1 MANVNIENLTPTEK
15 KFLEKATATPELT
28 ARQKLRAENLGKNIM
43 KEKIPTVPTKV
54 QTIYNEND
62 IINLSMGKPNYLS
75 VMAKKYRE
83 RPSRISTGI
92 RELDLVSGGG
102 WSSGLSVIAAAP
114 NIGKT
119 TILIQSACAM
129 AQQGTAVVFITND
142 MRKEDLEAKVIS
154 QLSYQ
159 MRGEG
164 CLRLSEITNGDK
176 LSFADSHNE
185 ELSEALER
193 TMKYLHIRDLIYDED
208 FDRFCGLQD
217 GIDNKTRLQKIFEV
231 YSSVYEKVIFIVDSL
246 QQVAAYI
253 DTGKNGVDTMLR
265 IFKEFSATVPIVM
278 VSTLNRNGYSKG
290 GVREINM
297 TDLKETGS
305 LEYNTDLL
313 LTMVPFG
320 FGDEDNRENLKEFKS
335 KDYRDVVITCKKSR
349 DSKEMDMRMTLYAP
363 GCTFIPFEEPKEET
377 KQHKKG
383 EKKSADNVAVPPAS
397 SMSWEFVM

>member
-1 MANVNIENLTPTEK
+1 MVLKKVNVDKVADALSKNKSLIIDPDI
-15 KFLEKATATPELT
+15 T
-28 ARQKLRAENLGKNIM
+28 AREQLRVDNLIKNTV
-43 KEKIPTVPTKV
+43 KEKIPTVPVKA
-54 QTIYNEND
+54 QTIYKEND
-62 IINLSMGKPNYLS
+62 IIGLSMGKPNYLS

-92 RELDLVSGGG
+92 RELDIVSGGG

-159 MRGEG
+159 IKGEQ

-208 FDRFCGLQD
+208 FDRFCGFSD
-217 GIDNKTRLQKIFEV
+217 SIDNKERLQKIFEV

-253 DTGKNGVDTMLR
+253 DTGKNGVDIMLR

-278 VSTLNRNGYSKG
+278 VSTLNRNGYKESG
-290 GVREINM
+290 EINM

-313 LTMVPFG
+313 LTMVPLG
-320 FGDEDNRENLKEFKS
+320 FVDKDNKEDLKEFKS
-335 KDYRDVVITCKKSR
+335 KDYRDVMITCKKSR

-363 GCTFIPFEEPKEET
+363 GCTFIPYEET
-377 KQHKKG
+377 KQ
-383 EKKSADNVAVPPAS
+383 SAVNNNSDNDTDTTIDNAVNTVN
-397 SMSWEFVM
+397 WDFVM